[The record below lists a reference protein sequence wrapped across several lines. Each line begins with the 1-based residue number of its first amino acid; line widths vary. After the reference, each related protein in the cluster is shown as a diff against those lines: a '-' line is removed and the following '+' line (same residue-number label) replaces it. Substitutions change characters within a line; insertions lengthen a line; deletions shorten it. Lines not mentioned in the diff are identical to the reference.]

1 MTINNF
7 EYVDYLTE
15 AFGRVTEQFKDKPIF
30 ERYLRLLISEQTEL
44 LTEMQKLMQL
54 RSIDTAYGVQLDII
68 GEIVG
73 RPRGL
78 LTADEY
84 KFFGFIGDPLSGT
97 LGSSYDASAGS
108 PFYSLGQSTA
118 GARVPSD
125 EEYRLLIK
133 AKIIKNTTKST
144 VEDTIRAFKFL
155 FNTGTVTIDEY
166 APAKVRLGI
175 GKILT
180 PTEKG
185 LLFEFTGTGGILPKT
200 VGVNYEFIEFT
211 STRVFATL
219 GFPSAYGAGDIGDPS
234 VGGFLAN
241 LI

>member
-1 MTINNF
+1 MNEF
-7 EYVDYLTE
+7 QYVEYLEE
-15 AFGRVTEQFKDKPIF
+15 AFARVTEQFKDKPIF
-30 ERYLRLLISEQTEL
+30 EKYLRLLISEQATL
-44 LTEMQKLMQL
+44 QSQIQKLMQL
-54 RSIDTAYGVQLDII
+54 RSIDTAAGKQLDII

-78 LTADEY
+78 ITSSEY
-84 KFFGFIGDPLSGT
+84 KFFGFVGATNAKSF
-97 LGSSYDASAGS
+97 GSESDISAGA
-108 PFYSLGQSTA
+108 PFYSLGQASS

-155 FNTGTVTIDEY
+155 FGAGSVTIDEY

-185 LLFEFTGTGGILPKT
+185 LLFDFTGTGGILPKT
-200 VGVNYEFIEFT
+200 TGVNYEFLEFA

-219 GFPSAYGAGDIGDPS
+219 GFPGAYGAGDLYDPS

>member
-1 MTINNF
+1 MNEF
-7 EYVDYLTE
+7 EYNDYITE
-15 AFGRVTEQFKDKPIF
+15 ALSRVTEQFKEKPIF
-30 ERYLRLLISEQTEL
+30 EKYLRLLISEQITLE
-44 LTEMQKLMQL
+44 TQIQKLMQL
-54 RSIDTAYGVQLDII
+54 RSIDTAAGKQLDVI

-78 LTADEY
+78 ITASEY
-84 KFFGFIGDPLSGT
+84 KFFGFQGEPAAGSMGSTTDGSV
-97 LGSSYDASAGS
+97 GSS
-108 PFYSLGQSTA
+108 FYSLGQATS

-133 AKIIKNTTKST
+133 AKIIKNTTKAT

-155 FNTGTVTIDEY
+155 FGAGTVTIDEY
-166 APAKVRLGI
+166 EPARVRLGI

-180 PTEKG
+180 PVEKG

-200 VGVNYEFIEFT
+200 VGVNYEFLEFS

-219 GFPSAYGAGDIGDPS
+219 GFPGAYGAGDLNDPS